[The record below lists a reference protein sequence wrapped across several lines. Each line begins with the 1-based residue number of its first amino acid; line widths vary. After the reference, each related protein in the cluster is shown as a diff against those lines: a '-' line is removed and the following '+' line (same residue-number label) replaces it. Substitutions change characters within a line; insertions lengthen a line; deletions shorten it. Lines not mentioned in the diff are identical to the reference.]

1 LITDTMNAW
10 VLRDRHVVLEK
21 RSIPVPGPDDA
32 VIRTTV
38 ASICSADIACLSGD
52 IAAINGVVLGHEA
65 VGVVHAVGT
74 HVRGFAVGQRVAA
87 TSNTPCGQC
96 SNCQR
101 GNGGHCGDRPWGS
114 YTAGVSR
121 DGCLAEFF
129 TVPRAERNLAA
140 IPDRVDDTFAVCAT
154 DTLLSGTTGPE
165 AAGVVMGGVVAVFG
179 QGHIG
184 LAATAGARLLGA
196 GLVIAVKASA
206 VNAERSIAMGADCVL
221 TLEEHDVEGEIRA
234 LTGGSGVD
242 CAIEASGVV
251 STFPLSIA
259 CTRLGG
265 VVSVL
270 SSYVGPPDA
279 SLPIPLADWGWGISD
294 KTILSTMQRASG
306 ERLGRLLRLIA
317 GGRIDP
323 APLISYR
330 YSFDQVQNAFN
341 DLAARKPGLV
351 KPIITFDPHQ

>member
-1 LITDTMNAW
+1 MTDTMDAW
-10 VLRDRHVVLEK
+10 VLRDRRVVMEK
-21 RSIPVPGPDDA
+21 RGIPVPGPHDA

-38 ASICSADIACLSGD
+38 ASICSADIACVSGV
-52 IAAINGVVLGHEA
+52 IAATDGVVLGHEA
-65 VGVVHAVGT
+65 VGVVHSVGT
-74 HVRGFAVGQRVAA
+74 HVRGYAVGQRVAA

-96 SNCQR
+96 ANCQR
-101 GNGGHCGDRPWGS
+101 GHGGHCGDRPWGS

-121 DGCLAEFF
+121 DGCLAEYFS
-129 TVPRAERNLAA
+129 VPGAERNLAA

-165 AAGVVMGGVVAVFG
+165 VAGVVMGGVVAVFG

-184 LAATAGARLLGA
+184 LAATAGAKVLGA

-206 VNAERSIAMGADCVL
+206 GNAERSMAMGADRVL
-221 TLEEHDVEGEIRA
+221 SLEEHDVKAEIRA
-234 LTGGSGVD
+234 LTEGSGVD

-251 STFPLSIA
+251 ATFPLAIA

-265 VVSVL
+265 VVGVL

-306 ERLGRLLRLIA
+306 ERLGRLLRLIE

-323 APLISYR
+323 TPLVGHR
-330 YSFDQVQNAFN
+330 YPFDKAQNAFD

-351 KPIITFDPHQ
+351 KPIITFDQTP